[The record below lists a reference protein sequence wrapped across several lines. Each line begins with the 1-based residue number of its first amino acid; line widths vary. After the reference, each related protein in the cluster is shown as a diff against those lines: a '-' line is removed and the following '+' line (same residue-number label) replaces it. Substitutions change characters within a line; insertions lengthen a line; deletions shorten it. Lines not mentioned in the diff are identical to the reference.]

1 VASKKPPS
9 DRTTKRRGG
18 SGTGWGPP
26 GPDGQTIR
34 LDPSPGHFIG
44 RDERF
49 RIVDPLDA
57 GGMGNVFRAED
68 KKFPENPVALKFLN
82 AELIASDTAWKRAVR
97 EAQVTH
103 GLMHPNIVRLVD
115 YDNCEYGLYLALE
128 LVEGESLRK
137 VLEKKTKFDLDGAVK
152 IVIQIA
158 SALAAAHGR
167 NVIHRDI
174 KPENVMLTPD
184 GTVKVVDFGI
194 AHVVGRERVTKS
206 GQIMTWAYAAPE
218 QQDDKDDPRSDLF
231 SLGCI
236 FYELLAGEHA
246 FWEPGMTMVQLMAR
260 MRDGRHKPVPP
271 AAGELTDLLRSL
283 LAPDAAHRPES
294 ARYVYDFLDNWRRP
308 RLMPIKSVSQPGYVL
323 PIANSVPNGK
333 TRRGSV
339 DAGVSGIAEI
349 WLSRN
354 EFDIAYDLEEV
365 LGRVANGGRVRVIG
379 KTLMLLLSQS
389 EVLRKA
395 ISAGVSVELALIDP
409 RAGEALFKRI
419 PDVHID
425 DLAPAVR
432 NFVSLAHWVADTRPS
447 GSFQVRY
454 HDEPLTD
461 SFTEY
466 ESAQFC
472 RVIWELSFGQ
482 SRNAKRVLVLDPTI
496 GGGLGNDVKARYAK
510 IWDSAKTQFV
520 YRNRTVDV
528 PLTRDLHDYGHHTA
542 PHRRLDTVP
551 DAAKHR
557 IEFDLR
563 PATDNDIAWMGA
575 LERKYFRRA
584 AVPEGV
590 LREWFGANGSG
601 FSVLELRGGR
611 RVGFLNILPIRADTL
626 QKLKRGEI
634 VEKEVGR
641 SMLYREHERE
651 AIRELYIECLLIDE
665 HRPRGLR
672 YLLAHVRKLIREVC
686 IPERVRKLYA
696 LAATEEGSRVLRD
709 LGFKPHLKNKQ
720 RRDGLTMFS
729 ITTFDLVLSCSKYLD
744 DDDERENDVIA
755 RLG

>member
-1 VASKKPPS
+1 
-9 DRTTKRRGG
+9 
-18 SGTGWGPP
+18 
-26 GPDGQTIR
+26 
-34 LDPSPGHFIG
+34 
-44 RDERF
+44 
-49 RIVDPLDA
+49 
-57 GGMGNVFRAED
+57 MGNVFRADD
-68 KKFPENPVALKFLN
+68 KKFPENPVALKFLKS
-82 AELIASDTAWKRAVR
+82 EHIASETAWKRGVR
-97 EAQVTH
+97 EAQVTN

-115 YDNCEYGLYLALE
+115 YDICEYGLYLALE

-137 VLEKKTKFDLDGAVK
+137 VLEKKQKLDLDGAVN

-158 SALAAAHGR
+158 SALAAAHGK

-206 GQIMTWAYAAPE
+206 GQQIMTWAYAAPE
-218 QQDDKDDPRSDLF
+218 QQDEKDDPRSDLF

-246 FWEPGMTMVQLMAR
+246 FWEPGMTPLQLAAR
-260 MRDGRHKPVPP
+260 MNDGRHKAIP
-271 AAGELTDLLRSL
+271 ASAAELSELLRGL
-283 LAPDAAHRPES
+283 LEPDPARRPES
-294 ARYVYDFLDNWRRP
+294 ARHVYELLAHWRAP
-308 RLMPIKSVSQPGYVL
+308 RLMPIKSSLPHPGYAL
-323 PIANSVPNGK
+323 PVANSVPNGK
-333 TRRGSV
+333 IRRGSV

-354 EFDIAYDLEEV
+354 EFDIQYDLEDV
-365 LGRVANGGRVRVIG
+365 LDRVAGGGRVRVVG

-389 EVLRKA
+389 ELLRKA
-395 ISAGVSVELALIDP
+395 ISAGVNVELALIDP
-409 RAGEALFKRI
+409 RAGEALFRRI

-432 NFVSLAHWVADTRPS
+432 NFVSIAHWVAETKPS
-447 GSFQVRY
+447 GSFEVRY

-466 ESAQFC
+466 DGAQFC
-472 RVIWELSFGQ
+472 RVMWELSFGQ

-496 GGGLGNDVKARYAK
+496 NGGLGNDVRARYAK
-510 IWDSAKTQFV
+510 IWQQAKPQFE
-520 YRNRTVDV
+520 YRDGQIKVA
-528 PLTRDLHDYGHHTA
+528 LTRDLHDYGHHTV

-551 DAAKHR
+551 DPAKHR
-557 IEFDLR
+557 VEFELR
-563 PATDNDIAWMGA
+563 PATEQDIGWMAA

-584 AVPEGV
+584 AVHERV
-590 LREWFGANGSG
+590 LQEWFGANGTG

-611 RVGFLNILPIRADTL
+611 RVGFLNILPIRPDTL

-634 VEKEVGR
+634 VEKEVSR

-696 LAATEEGSRVLRD
+696 LAATEEGSKILRD
-709 LGFKPHLKNKQ
+709 LGFKPYLRNKQ

-729 ITTFDLVLSCSKYLD
+729 IKTFDLVLSCSKYLD
-744 DDDERENDVIA
+744 DEDERANA
-755 RLG
+755 G